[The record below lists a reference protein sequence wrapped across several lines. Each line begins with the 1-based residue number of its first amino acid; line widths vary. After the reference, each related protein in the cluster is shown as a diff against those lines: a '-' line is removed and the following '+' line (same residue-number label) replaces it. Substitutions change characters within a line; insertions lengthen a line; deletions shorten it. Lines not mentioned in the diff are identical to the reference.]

1 MDNPQHKQQ
10 TPFLMMR
17 NTERLYLFEP
27 LLFFFLQNLY
37 STVPGLISLLLTVD
51 FQLQLAQSRLLG
63 LLLLLEEE
71 CSSFLGQFILS
82 LLLILQMKQFC
93 LEHV

>member
-1 MDNPQHKQQ
+1 
-10 TPFLMMR
+10 MR